1 MKLKSLAALG
11 VVLFLL
17 VGSVVSATAKADEE
31 RSDLW
36 LKARLVTAYA
46 LNEHLNPFK
55 LDVAIKDGV
64 AQLSGTVDSTV
75 ERDLAVEIAKGIK
88 GIREVKA
95 EIKIEPGIQRG
106 ARSEPEWFRT
116 VKDATVTAK
125 VKSKLLWNRNTNGLE
140 IDVSTDGGVVT
151 LKGEVAS
158 DAQRELAVLLAK
170 NTTGVQRVKDRLE
183 VVPEAKKSAEKG
195 PLATLKAE
203 TSDAW
208 ISSKVQSMLL
218 FSKETEG
225 AEIDVSTTGQVVT
238 LKGTVSSKQ
247 QEQEILN
254 LVASVTGV
262 TGVRSELIVEQ

>member
-1 MKLKSLAALG
+1 
-11 VVLFLL
+11 
-17 VGSVVSATAKADEE
+17 
-31 RSDLW
+31 
-36 LKARLVTAYA
+36 
-46 LNEHLNPFK
+46 
-55 LDVAIKDGV
+55 
-64 AQLSGTVDSTV
+64 
-75 ERDLAVEIAKGIK
+75 
-88 GIREVKA
+88 
-95 EIKIEPGIQRG
+95 
-106 ARSEPEWFRT
+106 